1 MASDSAEVGRAARA
15 ALGAAYCRYVPP
27 PAYLRESALPT
38 MTSVEGAARM
48 RPMVVDALREL
59 LLLARADAL
68 IAHDLWLSCVD
79 LVWLGC
85 VTEAQS
91 LGLARACERM
101 GRQKG
106 DVSP

>member
-1 MASDSAEVGRAARA
+1 MRRWALRGRAARA